1 MAVSLRSTT
10 LGTVIVMVE
19 LAAIASI
26 DPGPT
31 GPPHLIEYLAAML
44 WVVVEIAALNA
55 VLRWG
60 QARQRP
66 VFVTTGIIYVT
77 VALLGAVVTCAV
89 LAVAR
94 DVPGLSS
101 TDRSLVGAAIHGAVN
116 GLVILGLWS
125 LTCALPEL
133 IRDARDRER
142 ERYEQQRAVDR
153 LRIKAALEPHFVLN
167 TLNTVAGLVGKQPD
181 RARELIGDLGDLLR
195 DMVRTSDLHVHPAAA
210 EVEWLERYARLLE
223 ARHPGQLA
231 VRLRLDDAARDVL
244 VPVMLLQPI
253 VENAIHHGALHGGGH
268 VEVDVRLADGQLR
281 CTIDDDGPGLA
292 STPVRAG
299 ARGVALVRHRLV
311 VEAPGSTL
319 ELASRASGTRA
330 VITLPGDLR

>member
-10 LGTVIVMVE
+10 LGTVLVMVE
-19 LAAIASI
+19 LVAIASI
-26 DPGPT
+26 DPGPA
-31 GPPHLIEYLAAML
+31 GPPPLVEYLAAML
-44 WVVVEIAALNA
+44 WVVIEIAALNA

-60 QARQRP
+60 QARHRP
-66 VFVTTGIIYVT
+66 VLVTTGLIYVT

-89 LAVAR
+89 AAFEPG
-94 DVPGLSS
+94 VPGLSR
-101 TDRSLVGAAIHGAVN
+101 TDRNFVGAAIHGAVN

-133 IRDARDRER
+133 VRDARDRER

-153 LRIKAALEPHFVLN
+153 LRIKAALEPHFLLN
-167 TLNTVAGLVGKQPD
+167 TLNTVAGLVGKQPE

-195 DMVRTSDLHVHPAAA
+195 DMVRTSDLHVHSAAA
-210 EVEWLERYARLLE
+210 ELAWLERYARLLE

-231 VRLRLDDAARDVL
+231 VRLQLDDAARDVL
-244 VPVMLLQPI
+244 VPVMVLQPI

-268 VEVDVRLADGQLR
+268 VEVDVRIADGQLR
-281 CTIDDDGPGLA
+281 CTVDDDGPGLA
-292 STPVRAG
+292 ATPVRAG
-299 ARGVALVRHRLV
+299 ARGVELVRHRLA

-319 ELASRASGTRA
+319 ELASRAPGTRA
-330 VITLPGDLR
+330 VITLPAGPR